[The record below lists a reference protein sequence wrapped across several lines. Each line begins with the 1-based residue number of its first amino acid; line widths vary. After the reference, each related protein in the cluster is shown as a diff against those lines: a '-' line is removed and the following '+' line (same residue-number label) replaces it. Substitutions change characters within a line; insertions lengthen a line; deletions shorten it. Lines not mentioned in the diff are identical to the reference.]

1 MLANGKLKDLVIY
14 SFKDYEIALKYF
26 CVCILLH
33 MCPPVMYDY
42 TSSTCAQACSDSQG
56 VARPAPSGGMLK
68 EL

>member
-42 TSSTCAQACSDSQG
+42 TSSTCKKI
-56 VARPAPSGGMLK
+56 VEHRVIK
-68 EL
+68 VR